1 MGRFY
6 SNTKTVLIIIV
17 VVYLRLFN
25 RNPVLVQRLPG
36 LLPSSSVPQC
46 PYHYRENL
54 IDSNI

>member
-6 SNTKTVLIIIV
+6 SNTQTVLIIIV

-25 RNPVLVQRLPG
+25 INPELVQRLPG
-36 LLPSSSVPQC
+36 LFPSSSVPQC